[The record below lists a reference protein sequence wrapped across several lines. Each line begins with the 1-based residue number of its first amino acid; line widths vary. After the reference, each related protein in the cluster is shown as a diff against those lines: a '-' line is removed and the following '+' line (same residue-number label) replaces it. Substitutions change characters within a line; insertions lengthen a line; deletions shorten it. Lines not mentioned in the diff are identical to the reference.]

1 MNNGVMT
8 GLSGL
13 FVIFLIVLAV
23 LWFLLPFAVF
33 GVKDLLQQ
41 MLYETK
47 KTNELLAQLQKI
59 APLESPRH
67 YTTHQDKTDDVIA
80 GG

>member
-41 MLYETK
+41 ILYETK
-47 KTNELLAQLQKI
+47 KTNEILVQLQKI
-59 APLESPRH
+59 APVEAPSPN
-67 YTTHQDKTDDVIA
+67 TTPQDKAADVIA